1 MRKHATGKAKI
12 ELHVLNVER
21 GLSWEGAQEK
31 WEMLTGSEEGFY
43 LSQQVSTTQF
53 SKIRKKVQFREAKLF
68 FEISFFAKNEEFALN
83 FREKRKKKSYPP
95 KKLRQNCIFLNQFC
109 RKFQFLAGKNFK
121 SLV

>member
-43 LSQQVSTTQF
+43 LSQQV
-53 SKIRKKVQFREAKLF
+53 IILLF
-68 FEISFFAKNEEFALN
+68 IYTF
-83 FREKRKKKSYPP
+83 
-95 KKLRQNCIFLNQFC
+95 
-109 RKFQFLAGKNFK
+109 
-121 SLV
+121 

>member
-43 LSQQVSTTQF
+43 LSQQVIIILFIYTVWAA
-53 SKIRKKVQFREAKLF
+53 KIRKKVQKKFVKSIF
-68 FEISFFAKNEEFALN
+68 TKNST
-83 FREKRKKKSYPP
+83 R
-95 KKLRQNCIFLNQFC
+95 FLPY
-109 RKFQFLAGKNFK
+109 L
-121 SLV
+121 

>member
-43 LSQQVSTTQF
+43 LSQQVIIILFIYTVWAA
-53 SKIRKKVQFREAKLF
+53 KIRKKVQ
-68 FEISFFAKNEEFALN
+68 KNT
-83 FREKRKKKSYPP
+83 
-95 KKLRQNCIFLNQFC
+95 
-109 RKFQFLAGKNFK
+109 
-121 SLV
+121 

>member
-43 LSQQVSTTQF
+43 LSQQVSSTHTISSLKALKPIILFNSFCITTLESRIYNDQ
-53 SKIRKKVQFREAKLF
+53 V
-68 FEISFFAKNEEFALN
+68 
-83 FREKRKKKSYPP
+83 
-95 KKLRQNCIFLNQFC
+95 
-109 RKFQFLAGKNFK
+109 
-121 SLV
+121 